1 MKKIIYNN
9 LCNFVFLVWM
19 ELIFQ
24 LNIFNKYSW
33 DSFSNILLYTIFSSV
48 LITFITNIFSKKIN
62 KFLFYTTYTVLPIM
76 YSVQFMFKKMFN
88 NFFAFSVL
96 ALSDQALDFA
106 GTVLNLILK
115 NIIYVILFFI
125 PLIFIVIFRKK
136 FTFNNRLK
144 DVIILQVSLILISLS
159 IFYLNLYRQKGE
171 YLSAYSLYYE
181 VNQNSLNVQKLGVLN
196 SYRLDFIRTLFGFEE
211 KIIISS
217 KVEPADDDKVIEYE
231 YNVEELNLDKIKD
244 KNKIVYDYIS
254 NNTGTRQNEYT
265 EMFKGK
271 NLIYIV
277 AESFSEIAIKE
288 ELTPTLYKL
297 TNSGFIFENFYT
309 PNYLSTIGGEFQALT
324 GLHPSYE
331 LLSNWR
337 SGKDYFPYGL
347 STVFENIGYKTY
359 AYHNHS
365 GYFQD
370 RYKYLKSLGFDNFKA
385 CYFGLEKDINCD
397 TWPESDVEMIE
408 ATVDDYLYS
417 DEPFLTYYMTVS
429 GHLGYTWGGNSIARK
444 HENEVNDLPYSDK
457 VKAYVA
463 TQIELD
469 RALELL
475 IEKLESA
482 GKLDDTLIVLLADH
496 YPYGLNISEI
506 NEISTYERDSD
517 FEINHNKLIIYNPN
531 LETKKISKVA
541 SSSDVLPTVYNL
553 FGIKYDSRLFTGS
566 DIFSDSEGLVIFQNR
581 SWISDKAI
589 YNSSTNT
596 YEVRGSNN
604 VDDNYINTIN
614 NIVNSKI
621 IFSREIINKN
631 CYKDIFS

>member
-19 ELIFQ
+19 ELVFQ
-24 LNIFNKYSW
+24 LNIFSKYSW

-62 KFLFYTTYTVLPIM
+62 KFLFYTTYTVLPVM
-76 YSVQFMFKKMFN
+76 YSLQFMFKKMFN

-115 NIIYVILFFI
+115 NIIYVILFFV

-136 FTFNNRLK
+136 FNFNNRLK

-171 YLSAYSLYYE
+171 YLSIYSLYYE

-217 KVEPADDDKVIEYE
+217 KVEPEDDDKVIEYE

-254 NNTGTRQNEYT
+254 NNIGTRQNEYT

-277 AESFSEIAIKE
+277 AESFSEIAITE

-359 AYHNHS
+359 AYHDHS

-444 HENEVNDLPYSDK
+444 HKNEVNDLPYSDK

-469 RALELL
+469 RALQLL

-482 GKLDDTLIVLLADH
+482 GKLDDTVIVLLADH

-506 NEISTYERDSD
+506 NEIST
-517 FEINHNKLIIYNPN
+517 
-531 LETKKISKVA
+531 
-541 SSSDVLPTVYNL
+541 
-553 FGIKYDSRLFTGS
+553 
-566 DIFSDSEGLVIFQNR
+566 
-581 SWISDKAI
+581 
-589 YNSSTNT
+589 
-596 YEVRGSNN
+596 
-604 VDDNYINTIN
+604 
-614 NIVNSKI
+614 
-621 IFSREIINKN
+621 
-631 CYKDIFS
+631 